1 MLLVHGACQAV
12 VLWPSRSLLGLGL
25 YIKPLFSFHDVQAPF

>member
-12 VLWPSRSLLGLGL
+12 VLWPSRSLLGL